1 MRVVDIKEQLRAR
14 VRANAA
20 AAAAIPWPRGVG
32 ALSASR
38 RRGPRRR
45 LARRG
50 RREPSLGSD
59 SEWGFLLTRIHVHG
73 RRAGLADQRPEGGAA
88 DPVGGGHP
96 A

>member
-1 MRVVDIKEQLRAR
+1 MVLSPALTPRARKEVLAMRVVDIKEQLRAR

-38 RRGPRRR
+38 RRGPHRR

-50 RREPSLGSD
+50 RREPSLGSTV
-59 SEWGFLLTRIHVHG
+59 S
-73 RRAGLADQRPEGGAA
+73 GAFF
-88 DPVGGGHP
+88 
-96 A
+96 